1 MPWSREPDRY
11 RGVSRATAARIRRRD
26 KRTCQLCGKPGWQ
39 VDHRIPVAAGGT
51 DDDTNL
57 WVLCDGCHQAKTQ
70 AEAAAGRARHSRWRE
85 PEEHPGRLAGH
96 TTEYPVDA
104 SGE

>member
-1 MPWSREPDRY
+1 MPWSTEPDRY

-57 WVLCDGCHQAKTQ
+57 RVLCDGCHQAKTQ

-104 SGE
+104 PG